1 MQPLGKYFIELV
13 KLFINPIIVVT
24 IVSGICGMDNLKRVG
39 RIGGKAI
46 LYFEVVTT
54 IALLI
59 GVVVAYLLQPGAG
72 IATRVLTPHRLHLFK
87 KVEEYRC
94 FHFLEK
100 ILLYNFCYYLFFL
113 GFS

>member
-1 MQPLGKYFIELV
+1 MQPLGKYFIDLV

-59 GVVVAYLLQPGAG
+59 GVIVAYLIQPGAG
-72 IATRVLTPHRLHLFK
+72 IVTKGINSSAVTSFQK
-87 KVEEYRC
+87 SGG
-94 FHFLEK
+94 
-100 ILLYNFCYYLFFL
+100 I
-113 GFS
+113 